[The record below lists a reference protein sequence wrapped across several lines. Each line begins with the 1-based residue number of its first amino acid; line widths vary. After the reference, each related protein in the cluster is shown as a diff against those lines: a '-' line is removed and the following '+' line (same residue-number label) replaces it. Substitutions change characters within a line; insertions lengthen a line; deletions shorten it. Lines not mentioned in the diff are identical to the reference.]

1 MERQE
6 RVVRQLVSA
15 ACEQAGGKPVLEVW
29 VAAAPCAELDEPN
42 LRFYWDKWA
51 AGTPC
56 HGAKLHV
63 RMVNFVQKC
72 PQCGH
77 VFPAKNQHEPCPN
90 CGAQHTATL
99 MGEDCVLIE
108 RMETYEG

>member
-6 RVVRQLVSA
+6 QVVRQLVSL
-15 ACEQAGGKPVLEVW
+15 ACDQARGKPVLEVW
-29 VAAAPCAELDEPN
+29 VAMAPCAELDEPN

-63 RMVNFVQKC
+63 REVKFIHKC

-77 VFPAKNQHEPCPN
+77 VFPAQKLHTPCPK
-90 CGAQHTATL
+90 CDTKHTATL
-99 MGEDCVLIE
+99 VGENCALIE
-108 RMETYEG
+108 EVKTYEG